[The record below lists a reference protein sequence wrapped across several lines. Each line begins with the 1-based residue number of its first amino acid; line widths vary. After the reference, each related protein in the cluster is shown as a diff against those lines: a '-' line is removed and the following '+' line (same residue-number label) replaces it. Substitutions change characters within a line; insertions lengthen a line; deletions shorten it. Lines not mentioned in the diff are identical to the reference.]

1 MSFTAFHCIAIRL
14 FYIVVYFKLFMLCS
28 IFSYNRRK
36 LDELPF
42 QYYQLNASQ
51 LPVSPYLTDIS
62 WIYTKVCGSN
72 CFEVLED
79 IALTKASGVGKFAE
93 VIEEFLEQNACALNY
108 DGRQFYSH
116 LYSFL
121 LNVFEQDPSLKLE
134 VRLSELLEICKRPPV
149 PSLIPLAIQKRRD
162 QEDGAT
168 YGKKIFTMVTRLPE
182 TEQYV
187 VTVSTDKEE
196 ICVWDIKR

>member
-1 MSFTAFHCIAIRL
+1 MFPTICIIAC
-14 FYIVVYFKLFMLCS
+14 FKLFILGS

-42 QYYQLNASQ
+42 QYYQLNLSQ
-51 LPVSPYLTDIS
+51 FAASPYLNDIS

-79 IALTKASGVGKFAE
+79 ISLAKASGLEKFAE
-93 VIEEFLEQNACALNY
+93 VIEEFLEENACALNY
-108 DGRQFYSH
+108 DGRQFYAH
-116 LYSFL
+116 LYSYL
-121 LNVFEQDPSLKLE
+121 QSAFEQDPSLKLE
-134 VRLSELLEICKRPPV
+134 VRLSELLETCKRPPV
-149 PSLIPLAIQKRRD
+149 PSLIPLVVQKCRD
-162 QEDGAT
+162 EEDGAP
-168 YGKKIFTMVTRLPE
+168 YAKKVFTMVTRLPD
-182 TEQYV
+182 TEQFV

>member
-1 MSFTAFHCIAIRL
+1 MC
-14 FYIVVYFKLFMLCS
+14 FKLFILGS

-42 QYYQLNASQ
+42 QYCQLNLSQ
-51 LPVSPYLTDIS
+51 LAASPYLTDIS

-79 IALTKASGVGKFAE
+79 ISLAKASELEKFAQ
-93 VIEEFLEQNACALNY
+93 VIEEFLEENACALNY

-116 LYSFL
+116 LYSYL
-121 LNVFEQDPSLKLE
+121 QSAFEQDPSLQLE
-134 VRLSELLEICKRPPV
+134 VRLSELLETCKRPPV
-149 PSLIPLAIQKRRD
+149 PSLIPLVVQKWSD
-162 QEDGAT
+162 EEDGAPYT
-168 YGKKIFTMVTRLPE
+168 KKVFTMVTRLPE
-182 TEQYV
+182 TEQFV